1 MSESESELFSIHNF
15 TLTFNRV
22 SYLKWISFSDV
33 QHPPLFMIRVFYF
46 QHDPE
51 SSRGYLR
58 SQVDGGTRWHSK
70 HNLSWTWRRVTSWKK
85 RTTINQYSSTI
96 KPLSLDSKRIWKAI
110 KPDWLRTF
118 LWVGT
123 DRSMPRNWSNK
134 LVTVIKISY
143 WPHPSSKDN
152 DLCELLLNYKRSVNM
167 VIGHLEIITINKRC
181 EQIDSLKTL
190 KLFLFGYFPVN

>member
-33 QHPPLFMIRVFYF
+33 QHPVLFMIRVFYF

-96 KPLSLDSKRIWKAI
+96 KPLSLDSKRIWKTI
-110 KPDWLRTF
+110 NLIDWEPFFGRGRINRCQGIWVINSLRLLKSHIGLTPIVKTMTSVNF
-118 LWVGT
+118 YWITNG
-123 DRSMPRNWSNK
+123 RSIWS
-134 LVTVIKISY
+134 LVT
-143 WPHPSSKDN
+143 SK
-152 DLCELLLNYKRSVNM
+152 
-167 VIGHLEIITINKRC
+167 
-181 EQIDSLKTL
+181 
-190 KLFLFGYFPVN
+190 